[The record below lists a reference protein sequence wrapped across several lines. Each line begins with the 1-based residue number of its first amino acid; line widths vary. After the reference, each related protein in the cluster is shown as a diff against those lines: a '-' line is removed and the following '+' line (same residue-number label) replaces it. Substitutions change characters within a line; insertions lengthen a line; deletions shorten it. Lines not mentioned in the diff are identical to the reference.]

1 MILDTKNIKSL
12 VGKRI
17 RWSADGYEP
26 NNPHG
31 GVAIIRQVSEGDKD
45 KYGVVRHTIN
55 CETISGD
62 DLDYAIVAPWGIV
75 EDNGRLIFSRTPCV
89 YCYTD
94 LYREIYV
101 TEVEDE

>member
-17 RWSADGYEP
+17 RWSADCLEP
-26 NNPHG
+26 NHPYG

-45 KYGVVRHTIN
+45 EYGVVRHTID

-62 DLDYAIVAPWGIV
+62 DLDYAIVAPYGIV
-75 EDNGRLIFSRTPCV
+75 EDNGRWIFSCTPCV
-89 YCYTD
+89 YCYRD
-94 LYREIYV
+94 LYREICV
-101 TEVEDE
+101 TEVEDK